1 MANISILEQ
10 DLTTAK
16 DTSTTSNVVYV
27 PGYAIMGPANEPT
40 LCKTLTEFKKIFGAV
55 PYTFKHSQSLTN
67 NVTGARFITAGDYEK
82 SYIYAAELLKVGL
95 PVLFERVTTSTE
107 RASLEVPLVIKK
119 LVGSTNSVI
128 TLSFNHTEDESTSNL
143 DISEPEDS
151 IVTYTCHYN
160 GDLDLNQFN
169 LTVSGVVADSVVYDN
184 NAKTITFS
192 TIVEDGATPVD
203 SITVNVSAEYKVEYS
218 TTGSLL
224 HRVVN
229 GNYSDLSNNQL
240 EINIADRKATFI
252 DDFNG
257 SKLVS
262 LIEEVDTNQLNQ
274 YGHIYAKY
282 SGEYGKN
289 IAVTISKHENDNNLY
304 YDISIKQTAS
314 FTDLPETKTISLNE
328 ALEKYYYENVEFD
341 LVDIEL
347 PYYDYNLTKY
357 NLVTI
362 ADSPILNNGKYAL
375 ADGEPHNLV
384 YSNSDDDE
392 FTIPQFYANL
402 VVHGENN
409 EPSILEKLS
418 DRDAYQ
424 IKFITTGGYPTF
436 GLNSDNNAIDD
447 ISKIMLQVAGS
458 RGDCVALI
466 DHIDPDNGDISKV
479 YDNLTSAIKNKT
491 ITTANGEDAKK
502 YGAMF
507 TPWAKYKLNVVSGVS
522 AFPGSFAYLRCLAI
536 SSKTNADW
544 FAVAGATRGQ
554 VPDLLGLSSRVSGAL
569 ADIMQPRQ
577 GIAVNPITDIKPYGY
592 CIWGNRT
599 LFNNIDDL
607 TASSFLNIRML
618 TSDVKKVVYK
628 AAKKLTF
635 ELNSD
640 VLWLNFKAAIE
651 PTLDQMVSGNGLRG
665 YKIIKVATDKKATI
679 ACKIKLFA
687 IEAVEDWDITVELAD
702 GYTSVE

>member
-40 LCKTLTEFKKIFGAV
+40 LCSTLAEFKKTFGAV

-82 SYIYAAELLKVGL
+82 SYIYAAELLKAGL
-95 PVLFERVTTSTE
+95 PVLFERVTTSKE

-119 LVGSTNSVI
+119 LVGSTNSTI

-143 DISEPEDS
+143 DISEPEES
-151 IVTYTCHYN
+151 IVTYTCHYD

-169 LTVSGVVADSVVYDN
+169 LTISGVVADDATYDN

-192 TIVEDGATPVD
+192 TIVEEGATPVD
-203 SITVNVSAEYKVEYS
+203 SITVSVSAEYRVEYS

-240 EINIADRKATFI
+240 EIKVAEREATFI

-257 SKLVS
+257 VKSVS
-262 LIEEVDTNQLNQ
+262 LTEEIDTNQVNQ

-289 IAVTISKHENDNNLY
+289 IAVTISRHENDNNLY

-314 FTDLPETKTISLNE
+314 FTDSPESKTISLNE

-362 ADSPILNNGKYAL
+362 ADSL
-375 ADGEPHNLV
+375 ADGETHNLV

-402 VVHGENN
+402 VVHDEDNK
-409 EPSILEKLS
+409 PSILEKLS

-436 GLNSDNNAIDD
+436 GLSSGNDIDD
-447 ISKIMLQVAGS
+447 ISKIMLQVAGN

-466 DHIDPDNGDISKV
+466 DHIDPDNGDISGI

-491 ITTANGEDAKK
+491 IRTANGEDAKK

-507 TPWAKYKLNVVSGVS
+507 TPWAKYRLNVVSGVS
-522 AFPGSFAYLRCLAI
+522 AFPGSFAYLRCLAL

-569 ADIMQPRQ
+569 ADILQPRQ
-577 GIAVNPITDIKPYGY
+577 GIAINPITDIKPYGY

-640 VLWLNFKAAIE
+640 VLWLNFKAAVE